1 MEILLAKNAGFC
13 FGVRRAVETAKSA
26 VKEKRSKDPC
36 AVVYTYGELI
46 HNRTV
51 VEELR
56 KEGIVPIDSLESI
69 KEGDSVV
76 IRSHGVGER
85 VYDILRAR
93 GANIIDATC
102 PFVANIHR
110 IVNAAYAAGERVF
123 IVGDKNHPEPIGING
138 FCAGSAEFI
147 ESIED
152 LEKLKGKE
160 GILVVQTT
168 FDSKLFTAMEER
180 IREEYPGIRVNNTI
194 CNTTLDRQAEAEQL
208 SQKSGAILVL
218 GDRHSSNTKK
228 LLEICKKNCISSKI
242 VSNKDEIPIDL
253 FKNPAIIIGI
263 VAGASTP
270 DSIIWEV
277 IRTMSEQ
284 DKANAISTEAEIK
297 ETATAE
303 EATKNIEDIAVFDED
318 AITKTIVRIRPGQ
331 ILTGTVIQIVD
342 GEVSVNIGYK
352 SDGYIP
358 RNEFSNDPE
367 ADPAASVKPGD
378 EIEVEVLK
386 VNDGE
391 GN

>member
-110 IVNAAYAAGERVF
+110 IVNAAYAGGERVF

-138 FCAGSAEFI
+138 FCADSAEFI
-147 ESIED
+147 KSIED
-152 LEKLKGKE
+152 LEKLYG
-160 GILVVQTT
+160 
-168 FDSKLFTAMEER
+168 
-180 IREEYPGIRVNNTI
+180 
-194 CNTTLDRQAEAEQL
+194 
-208 SQKSGAILVL
+208 
-218 GDRHSSNTKK
+218 
-228 LLEICKKNCISSKI
+228 
-242 VSNKDEIPIDL
+242 
-253 FKNPAIIIGI
+253 
-263 VAGASTP
+263 
-270 DSIIWEV
+270 
-277 IRTMSEQ
+277 
-284 DKANAISTEAEIK
+284 
-297 ETATAE
+297 
-303 EATKNIEDIAVFDED
+303 
-318 AITKTIVRIRPGQ
+318 
-331 ILTGTVIQIVD
+331 
-342 GEVSVNIGYK
+342 
-352 SDGYIP
+352 
-358 RNEFSNDPE
+358 
-367 ADPAASVKPGD
+367 
-378 EIEVEVLK
+378 
-386 VNDGE
+386 
-391 GN
+391 

>member
-13 FGVRRAVETAKSA
+13 FGVRRAVEMAKSA
-26 VKEKRSKDPC
+26 VKEKRSKDPG

-168 FDSKLFTAMEER
+168 FDSKLFAAME
-180 IREEYPGIRVNNTI
+180 
-194 CNTTLDRQAEAEQL
+194 
-208 SQKSGAILVL
+208 
-218 GDRHSSNTKK
+218 
-228 LLEICKKNCISSKI
+228 
-242 VSNKDEIPIDL
+242 
-253 FKNPAIIIGI
+253 
-263 VAGASTP
+263 
-270 DSIIWEV
+270 
-277 IRTMSEQ
+277 
-284 DKANAISTEAEIK
+284 
-297 ETATAE
+297 
-303 EATKNIEDIAVFDED
+303 
-318 AITKTIVRIRPGQ
+318 
-331 ILTGTVIQIVD
+331 
-342 GEVSVNIGYK
+342 
-352 SDGYIP
+352 
-358 RNEFSNDPE
+358 
-367 ADPAASVKPGD
+367 
-378 EIEVEVLK
+378 
-386 VNDGE
+386 
-391 GN
+391 